1 MLSILLQTENLNN
14 LTESVN
20 KVTDSSIRIA
30 QAANDFGAL
39 RVAFGVFM
47 IFIIIIV
54 ILFIWQIFVLS
65 GKLNTIYGAA
75 VKTTEYFETSAE
87 GDIGP
92 SQAQVIVRRNFN
104 SWSQAIKYYILRIR
118 LENHIDDKDKIKVKI
133 DRLVRNEFSELTTYL
148 SNFKCNKKV
157 LSFIVED
164 DDIQMIE
171 DFIFEQVYIPKNDF
185 TISNMDQSTSI
196 FINGLKLSYIKKIP
210 QWENW

>member
-104 SWSQAIKYYILRIR
+104 SLSQAIKYYILRIR

-157 LSFIVED
+157 LSFIIED
-164 DDIQMIE
+164 DDIQMVE

-210 QWENW
+210 Q

>member
-75 VKTTEYFETSAE
+75 VKTTEYFETSVE

-104 SWSQAIKYYILRIR
+104 SLSQAIKYYILRIR

-164 DDIQMIE
+164 DDIQMID

-210 QWENW
+210 Q

>member
-75 VKTTEYFETSAE
+75 IKTTEYFETSAE

-104 SWSQAIKYYILRIR
+104 SLSQAIKYYILRIR
-118 LENHIDDKDKIKVKI
+118 LENHIDDRDRIKIKI

-148 SNFKCNKKV
+148 SNFKCNERV
-157 LSFIVED
+157 LSFKVED
-164 DDIQMIE
+164 DDIQMVE
-171 DFIFEQVYIPKNDF
+171 DFILEQVYIPKDDF

-210 QWENW
+210 Q

>member
-104 SWSQAIKYYILRIR
+104 SLSQAVKYYILRIR

-210 QWENW
+210 Q

>member
-75 VKTTEYFETSAE
+75 VKTTEYFETSAK

-104 SWSQAIKYYILRIR
+104 SLSQAIKYYILRIR

-148 SNFKCNKKV
+148 SNFKCNEKV

-164 DDIQMIE
+164 DDIQMVE

-210 QWENW
+210 Q

>member
-1 MLSILLQTENLNN
+1 MLSILFQTENLNN

-65 GKLNTIYGAA
+65 GKLNIIYGAA

-104 SWSQAIKYYILRIR
+104 SLSQAIKYYILRIR

-133 DRLVRNEFSELTTYL
+133 DRLIRNEFSELTTYL

-210 QWENW
+210 Q

>member
-104 SWSQAIKYYILRIR
+104 SLSQAIKYYILRIR
-118 LENHIDDKDKIKVKI
+118 LENHIDDKNKIKVKI

-157 LSFIVED
+157 LNFIVED
-164 DDIQMIE
+164 DDIQMVE

-196 FINGLKLSYIKKIP
+196 FINGLKLSYIRKIP
-210 QWENW
+210 Q

>member
-104 SWSQAIKYYILRIR
+104 SLSQAIKYYILRIR
-118 LENHIDDKDKIKVKI
+118 LENHIDNKNKIKVKI
-133 DRLVRNEFSELTTYL
+133 DRLVRNEFSELTAYL
-148 SNFKCNKKV
+148 SNFKCNEKV
-157 LSFIVED
+157 LSFKVED
-164 DDIQMIE
+164 DDIQMVE

-210 QWENW
+210 Q

>member
-104 SWSQAIKYYILRIR
+104 SLSQAIKYYILRIR
-118 LENHIDDKDKIKVKI
+118 LENHIDDKNKVKVKI

-164 DDIQMIE
+164 DDIQMVE

-210 QWENW
+210 Q

>member
-75 VKTTEYFETSAE
+75 IKTTEYFETSVE

-104 SWSQAIKYYILRIR
+104 SLSQAIKYYILRIR
-118 LENHIDDKDKIKVKI
+118 LENHIDDKNKIKVKI
-133 DRLVRNEFSELTTYL
+133 DMLVRNEFSELTTYL

-164 DDIQMIE
+164 DDIQMVE

-210 QWENW
+210 Q

>member
-1 MLSILLQTENLNN
+1 MLSILLQTENPNN

-54 ILFIWQIFVLS
+54 ILFIWQIFVLF

-92 SQAQVIVRRNFN
+92 SQAQIIVRRNFN
-104 SWSQAIKYYILRIR
+104 SLSQAIKYYILRIR
-118 LENHIDDKDKIKVKI
+118 LENHIDDKNKIKVKI

-171 DFIFEQVYIPKNDF
+171 DFIFEQVYILKNDF

-210 QWENW
+210 Q

>member
-92 SQAQVIVRRNFN
+92 SQAQIIVRRNFN
-104 SWSQAIKYYILRIR
+104 SLSQAIKYYILRIR
-118 LENHIDDKDKIKVKI
+118 LENHIDDKNKIKVKI

-210 QWENW
+210 R

>member
-92 SQAQVIVRRNFN
+92 SQAQVIVRRNFD
-104 SWSQAIKYYILRIR
+104 SLSQAIKYYILRIR
-118 LENHIDDKDKIKVKI
+118 LENHIDDKNKIKVKI

-157 LSFIVED
+157 LNFIVED
-164 DDIQMIE
+164 DDIQMVE

-210 QWENW
+210 

>member
-104 SWSQAIKYYILRIR
+104 SLSQAIKYYILRIR
-118 LENHIDDKDKIKVKI
+118 LENHIDDKDKIEVKI

-210 QWENW
+210 Q

>member
-87 GDIGP
+87 GDVGP

-104 SWSQAIKYYILRIR
+104 SLSQAIKYYILRIR
-118 LENHIDDKDKIKVKI
+118 LENHIDDKNKIKVKI

-164 DDIQMIE
+164 DDIQIVE

-210 QWENW
+210 Q

>member
-14 LTESVN
+14 LTGSVN
-20 KVTDSSIRIA
+20 KITDSSIRIA

-75 VKTTEYFETSAE
+75 VKTTEYFEISAE

-104 SWSQAIKYYILRIR
+104 SLSQAIKYYILRIR

-210 QWENW
+210 Q

>member
-65 GKLNTIYGAA
+65 GKLNTIDGAA

-104 SWSQAIKYYILRIR
+104 SLSQAIKYYILRIR

-210 QWENW
+210 Q

>member
-104 SWSQAIKYYILRIR
+104 SLSQAIKYYILRIR

-133 DRLVRNEFSELTTYL
+133 DRLIRNEFSELTTYL

-164 DDIQMIE
+164 DDIQIIE

-210 QWENW
+210 Q

>member
-104 SWSQAIKYYILRIR
+104 SLSQAIKYYILRIR

-133 DRLVRNEFSELTTYL
+133 DRLVKNEFSELTTYL
-148 SNFKCNKKV
+148 SNFKCNEKV

-164 DDIQMIE
+164 DDIQMVE

-210 QWENW
+210 Q

>member
-104 SWSQAIKYYILRIR
+104 SLSQAIKYYILRIR
-118 LENHIDDKDKIKVKI
+118 LENHIDDKNKIKVKI
-133 DRLVRNEFSELTTYL
+133 DRLIRNEFSELTTYL
-148 SNFKCNKKV
+148 SNFKCNEKV
-157 LSFIVED
+157 LSFKVED
-164 DDIQMIE
+164 DDIQMVE

-210 QWENW
+210 Q

>member
-92 SQAQVIVRRNFN
+92 SQAQIIVRRNFN
-104 SWSQAIKYYILRIR
+104 SLSQAIKYYILRIR
-118 LENHIDDKDKIKVKI
+118 LENHVDDKDKIKVKI

-210 QWENW
+210 Q

>member
-92 SQAQVIVRRNFN
+92 SQAQLIVRRNFN
-104 SWSQAIKYYILRIR
+104 SLSQAIKYYILRIR
-118 LENHIDDKDKIKVKI
+118 LENHIDDKNKIKVKI

-164 DDIQMIE
+164 DDIQMVE

-210 QWENW
+210 

>member
-104 SWSQAIKYYILRIR
+104 SLSQAIKYYILRIR

-157 LSFIVED
+157 LSFIIED

-171 DFIFEQVYIPKNDF
+171 DFIFEQIYIPKNDF

-210 QWENW
+210 Q

>member
-65 GKLNTIYGAA
+65 GKLNTIYVAA

-104 SWSQAIKYYILRIR
+104 SLSQAIKYYILRIR
-118 LENHIDDKDKIKVKI
+118 LENHIDDKNKIKVKI

-164 DDIQMIE
+164 DDIQMVE

-210 QWENW
+210 Q

>member
-104 SWSQAIKYYILRIR
+104 SLSQAIKYYILRIR

-148 SNFKCNKKV
+148 SNFKFNKKV
-157 LSFIVED
+157 LNFIVED
-164 DDIQMIE
+164 DDIQIVE
-171 DFIFEQVYIPKNDF
+171 DFIFEQVYIPKDDF

-210 QWENW
+210 Q

>member
-104 SWSQAIKYYILRIR
+104 SLSQAIKYYILRIR
-118 LENHIDDKDKIKVKI
+118 LENHIDDKNKIKVKI

-164 DDIQMIE
+164 DDIQMVE
-171 DFIFEQVYIPKNDF
+171 DFIFEQVYIAKNDF

-210 QWENW
+210 Q

>member
-104 SWSQAIKYYILRIR
+104 SLSQAIKYYILRIR
-118 LENHIDDKDKIKVKI
+118 LENHIDDKNKIKVKI
-133 DRLVRNEFSELTTYL
+133 DMLVRNEFSELTTYL

-157 LSFIVED
+157 LNFIVED
-164 DDIQMIE
+164 DDIQMVE

-210 QWENW
+210 Q

>member
-14 LTESVN
+14 LTESVTLL
-20 KVTDSSIRIA
+20 TDSSIRIA

-92 SQAQVIVRRNFN
+92 SQAKVIVRRNFN
-104 SWSQAIKYYILRIR
+104 SLSQAIKYYILRIR

-185 TISNMDQSTSI
+185 TISNMDQSTCI

-210 QWENW
+210 Q

>member
-39 RVAFGVFM
+39 RVVFGVFM

-104 SWSQAIKYYILRIR
+104 SLSQAIKYYILRIR
-118 LENHIDDKDKIKVKI
+118 LENHIDDKNKIKVKI

-148 SNFKCNKKV
+148 SNFKCNEKV

-164 DDIQMIE
+164 DDIQMVE

-210 QWENW
+210 Q

>member
-87 GDIGP
+87 GDVGP

-104 SWSQAIKYYILRIR
+104 SLSQAIKYYILRIR
-118 LENHIDDKDKIKVKI
+118 LENHIDDKNKIKVKI
-133 DRLVRNEFSELTTYL
+133 DRLVRNEFSELITYL

-164 DDIQMIE
+164 DDIQMVE

-210 QWENW
+210 Q

>member
-92 SQAQVIVRRNFN
+92 SQAQVIV
-104 SWSQAIKYYILRIR
+104 ILRIR

-164 DDIQMIE
+164 DDIQIIE

-210 QWENW
+210 Q

>member
-54 ILFIWQIFVLS
+54 ILFIWQIFVLF

-104 SWSQAIKYYILRIR
+104 SLSQAIKYYILRIR

-164 DDIQMIE
+164 DDIQMID
-171 DFIFEQVYIPKNDF
+171 DFIFEQIYIPKNDF

-196 FINGLKLSYIKKIP
+196 FINGLKLSYIRKIP
-210 QWENW
+210 Q

>member
-65 GKLNTIYGAA
+65 GKLDTIYGAA

-104 SWSQAIKYYILRIR
+104 SLSQAIKYYILRIR

-148 SNFKCNKKV
+148 SNFKCNEKV

-164 DDIQMIE
+164 DDIQIVE

-196 FINGLKLSYIKKIP
+196 FINGLNLSYIKKIP
-210 QWENW
+210 

>member
-92 SQAQVIVRRNFN
+92 SQAQLIVRRNFN
-104 SWSQAIKYYILRIR
+104 SLSQAIKYYILRIR
-118 LENHIDDKDKIKVKI
+118 LENHIDDKNKIKVKI

-157 LSFIVED
+157 LSFIIED

-210 QWENW
+210 Q

>member
-92 SQAQVIVRRNFN
+92 SQAQIIVRRNFN
-104 SWSQAIKYYILRIR
+104 SLSQAIKYYILRIR
-118 LENHIDDKDKIKVKI
+118 LENHIDDKNKIKVKI

-164 DDIQMIE
+164 DDIQMVE
-171 DFIFEQVYIPKNDF
+171 DFIFEQIYIPKNDF

-210 QWENW
+210 Q

>member
-92 SQAQVIVRRNFN
+92 SQVQVIVRRNFN
-104 SWSQAIKYYILRIR
+104 SLSQAIKYYILRIR
-118 LENHIDDKDKIKVKI
+118 LENHIDDKNKIKVKI

-164 DDIQMIE
+164 DDIQMVE

-210 QWENW
+210 Q

>member
-104 SWSQAIKYYILRIR
+104 SLSQAIKYYILRIR

-148 SNFKCNKKV
+148 PNFKCNKKV

-210 QWENW
+210 Q

>member
-92 SQAQVIVRRNFN
+92 SQAQVIVRKNFN
-104 SWSQAIKYYILRIR
+104 SLSQAIKYYILRIR

-164 DDIQMIE
+164 DDIQIVE

-210 QWENW
+210 Q

>member
-104 SWSQAIKYYILRIR
+104 SLSQAIKYYILRIR
-118 LENHIDDKDKIKVKI
+118 LENHIDDKNKIKVKI

-164 DDIQMIE
+164 DDIQMVD

-196 FINGLKLSYIKKIP
+196 FINGLKFSYIKKIP
-210 QWENW
+210 Q